1 MEKNERMKKYL
12 YLVLPILLIGCHS
25 NAQKKTKE
33 SRVYPITKS
42 EVEWKATLSD
52 MGFYVLREAGT
63 ERAFSGPLN
72 KFYEEG
78 LYVCAGCQTPLYEST
93 YKYDSKSGWP
103 SFDRGIDENIEY
115 DVDYKIGYARTEL
128 KCKMCGGHL
137 GHMFEDGPRNTTG
150 KRHCINSAALAF
162 IPKEDVKE

>member
-1 MEKNERMKKYL
+1 M
-12 YLVLPILLIGCHS
+12 
-25 NAQKKTKE
+25 
-33 SRVYPITKS
+33 
-42 EVEWKATLSD
+42 
-52 MGFYVLREAGT
+52 
-63 ERAFSGPLN
+63 N

>member
-1 MEKNERMKKYL
+1 MKRYL
-12 YLVLPILLIGCHS
+12 YLLLPIFLIGCHS
-25 NAQKKTKE
+25 IAQKRTTE
-33 SRVYPITKS
+33 SKVYPINKS
-42 EVEWKATLSD
+42 NGEWKTILSD

-63 ERAFSGPLN
+63 ESAFSGPLN

-78 LYVCAGCQTPLYEST
+78 IYVCAGCKTPLYESL

-103 SFDRGIDENIEY
+103 SFDRGIEKNIEY

-137 GHMFEDGPRNTTG
+137 GHMFEDGPRKTTG
-150 KRHCINSAALAF
+150 KRHCINSAALTF